1 LFNPGN
7 QKVVVSRD
15 VVFDETKSWNWN
27 HRDMEHSHNGN
38 FILTLGQFGN
48 HGIGNEAETEE
59 TKHVEN
65 SEEDNDKDGEFQL
78 SLDND

>member
-1 LFNPGN
+1 
-7 QKVVVSRD
+7 
-15 VVFDETKSWNWN
+15 
-27 HRDMEHSHNGN
+27 MEHSHNGN